1 MSIQNLMEDI
11 VANVVE
17 EVMKKDKDLEKIKVN
32 RDDIVAYVL
41 NRMPPKYIT
50 SERGILHGKLQSHY
64 ETQQKTDM
72 LFSVYEAIDVIK
84 KRRSTE
90 LHSAESTTAAEEYR
104 LSHIVGE
111 VLEETTL
118 SMIPN
123 VEVTLLFKGK
133 PAKMIDDNWKNPYT
147 TNKATKGYY
156 HFWPIYSKSDMG
168 KSAHVPFAL
177 LFSHPKFEDKKV
189 DIEIETI
196 SKPNMAKTHTNAIV
210 LLQAKAGVDLDFLY
224 K

>member
-41 NRMPPKYIT
+41 NRIPPKYIT
-50 SERGILHGKLQSHY
+50 SERGILHGKIQAHY

-90 LHSAESTTAAEEYR
+90 LHSAESTAAAEEYR

-156 HFWPIYSKSDMG
+156 HFWPIFSKGDMG
-168 KSAHVPFAL
+168 KSAHVPFTL
-177 LFSHPKFEDKKV
+177 EFSHPKFEDKKV

-196 SKPNMAKTHTNAIV
+196 SKPNMAKTHTTAIV
-210 LLQAKAGVDLDFLY
+210 LLQAKVGVDLDFLY